1 LFIFG
6 AAVSCLAGTVT
17 EDLFRNPPP
26 AYRPLI
32 IQHSGAIRKA
42 DAMPWLRERRGGGY
56 VLDAGGNKTPAG
68 DDVVSGETFIN
79 PTYLQVPENFRKL
92 EKLIGQLKAD
102 GRQAWIYDEY
112 AYPSGSA
119 GGLVLKDNPGHAAK
133 VLSCRFF
140 KNGDEIIPGEGA
152 SVFLCVALP
161 QKRKGLDLSRAEDL
175 TDEARQGRFVF
186 DESGTWKICLFEI
199 SFSDAW
205 KGHNMSR
212 RLLNVLDRDAVSAF
226 IETTHKK
233 YAQELGPV
241 LKQIDA
247 FFTDEPQF
255 GSAEFWGKGGRK
267 EADPMVQWTD
277 ELVSAFEKKTGYPL
291 QTALPALFM
300 DVGELT
306 AKYRYDFY
314 DVQSDLMAENYFGQ
328 IQDWC
333 HAHGTL
339 SSGHMLLEESLLF
352 HVMFSGSA
360 FKNWE
365 REDLPGM
372 DLLGAMPYRSMAFHW
387 EPKNLTFK
395 EDLSCKMVSSVAHLM
410 DKPGVF
416 SESFATATEA
426 TLRDVMGS
434 TGWQFS
440 EGITHQFTYTIQ
452 NDFSAEEYAAYS
464 DFAGRLALFAR
475 RGAPVSEIAVLAP
488 EASVWAAYNPPG
500 GSGFERYFKDN
511 RQAAKIDDGFRRVC
525 QALLASQKQFECIS
539 ESLLRTCEVR
549 GGRLQIGSMSFSTLI
564 LPEMHF
570 IAPGVLEKLEDF
582 AASGGTIQFV
592 GTLPGQDAEL
602 GTSSR
607 VEKQI
612 EDLIKKRSKTV
623 AFVGGTPVD
632 LPPGEVVWSGSD
644 AVRMLVKKD
653 GGETFVILSNP
664 SESPVRGTLSF
675 PTPGKIEL
683 WDPESG
689 ECVEAAG
696 NPVAVEMGGQ
706 TARIITLA
714 QK

>member
-1 LFIFG
+1 M
-6 AAVSCLAGTVT
+6 SCQAGSVT
-17 EDLFRNPPP
+17 EEQFQNPPP
-26 AYRPLI
+26 AYRPLPI
-32 IQHSGAIRKA
+32 RHSGALRDKN
-42 DAMPWLRERRGGGY
+42 AMGWLRARRGGGY

-68 DDVVSGETFIN
+68 DDVVNGETFIN
-79 PTYLQVPENFRKL
+79 PTYLQIPQNFRKL
-92 EKLIGQLKAD
+92 ETLIRKLKSE

-119 GGLVLKDNPGHAAK
+119 GGLVLASNPGHAAK

-140 KNGDEIIPGEGA
+140 KEGDEIIPKEGA
-152 SVFLCVALP
+152 SVFYCVALP
-161 QKRKGLDLSRAEDL
+161 QKSRGLDLSRAEDL
-175 TDEARQGRFVF
+175 TDEAREESFVF
-186 DESGTWKICLFEI
+186 DESGSWKICLFEI
-199 SFSDAW
+199 GFSDAW

-212 RLLNVLDRDAVSAF
+212 RLLNVLDRDAVSCF
-226 IETTHKK
+226 IETTHDQ
-233 YAQELGPV
+233 YARQLGPL
-241 LKQIDA
+241 LKQVDA

-255 GSAEFWGKGGRK
+255 GSAEFWGRSGRK
-267 EADPMVQWTD
+267 EADPAVQWTD
-277 ELVSAFEKKTGYPL
+277 ELISAFEKKTGYPL

-300 DVGELT
+300 DVGDMT

-333 HAHGTL
+333 HAHGTR

-360 FKNWE
+360 FKNWA

-387 EPKNLTFK
+387 EPEKLTFK

-416 SESFATATEA
+416 SESFATAEDA
-426 TLRDVMGS
+426 TLRDVLGS

-452 NDFSAEEYAAYS
+452 NNFSAKEYAAYS

-475 RGAPVSEIAVLAP
+475 RGVPVSEIAVLAP

-500 GSGFERYFKDN
+500 GNGFERYFKDN
-511 RQAAKIDDGFRRVC
+511 RQASEIDDGFRRVC
-525 QALLASQKQFECIS
+525 QTLLASQKQFECIS
-539 ESLLRTCEVR
+539 EQLLVQAGVR
-549 GGRLQIGSMSFSTLI
+549 DGRLKIGSMSFSTLI

-570 IAPGVLEKLEDF
+570 IAPGVLEKLDEF
-582 AASGGTIQFV
+582 AASGGMIQFV

-602 GTSSR
+602 GTSSK
-607 VEKQI
+607 VEKLVNQ
-612 EDLIKKRSKTV
+612 LIKKRSKTV
-623 AFVGGTPVD
+623 RFAGGTPVD

-653 GGETFVILSNP
+653 GAETIVILSNP
-664 SESPVRGTLSF
+664 SESPARGKLTF
-675 PTPGKIEL
+675 PNPGKTEL
-683 WDPESG
+683 WDPERG
-689 ECVEAAG
+689 TCLPLEG
-696 NPVAVEMGGQ
+696 NPAAIELGGQ
-706 TARIITLA
+706 TARIITLV
-714 QK
+714 Q